1 MNTSRVQ
8 NAMRLLSLILALAL
22 VFVSCSKEESELLRV
37 TSPLPEGVLP
47 QDAVITLS
55 FSRAVVPPDSL
66 NKWTDMPLIEFTP
79 AIPGKFVWQD
89 TAQLV
94 FSPDAP
100 LEGDTRYA
108 GRLNMDL
115 LKTLAHAKSFG
126 GRAEFEFS
134 TARFTMTGAEFFYDR
149 LGDQRQVGIKA
160 NLMFTYAVNPAD
172 IASHTRLTID
182 NKPEPIARVMTTQR
196 SKVIAVEVGTVQQL
210 DKERDIAVSFDDQL
224 LSPET
229 GTHIWMER
237 PFLYRLPPLGELKIY
252 GHEAGYD
259 GVQGW
264 IRVRTS
270 QEVDAAAAKGF
281 VTVEPV
287 RDYTIQS
294 DGQSFTLRGK
304 FEPGT
309 SFRLHIAKGLESVL
323 GGKTQNDYDADIFI
337 GNIPPSFRFLSESGL
352 YMLMSG
358 QRTLEI
364 KTININKLNIRVSQV
379 FQNNLVFFLDGGRYY
394 DYEYVGE
401 GDDDE
406 GGGSYRRKY
415 RYFLGPY
422 GRQLSF
428 DSVEIKG
435 PVNQEATTLFS
446 LEPYLHTGYK
456 GFYLVEIANTR
467 EPWRSTSKLVSI
479 SDIGLIV
486 KKSANELMVFA
497 TSLDSNGPLSGTEIA
512 LVSTNNQ
519 IIARD
524 KTDRDGVVRFTDLKN
539 RTKDFPL
546 KLVTAEEESD
556 FNFINLADYE
566 VETSR
571 YDVAGKRDAENVYD
585 AMLYGDRN
593 IYRPGERIYLSG
605 IVRNLTEAVPA
616 QMPVR
621 LKVMNPRG
629 TLVTEQQHIL
639 NAEGSFETM
648 LPSQS
653 GSLTGDYRF
662 ELYTGNNLYLTS
674 YKVSVEDFVPDR
686 LRITMNASR
695 ESAKPGDQIQY
706 DLLAL
711 NFFGPPAAGRNW
723 EFEGSLTAIPFK
735 SKAFP
740 TFRFYD
746 DAAKNYSGN
755 PTVLNGKTDGNGKA
769 VMEFALPKELTSTG
783 ILRALGRV
791 AVFDESGRPVYQIAQ
806 TLVYP
811 KNYFIG
817 ILNQGA
823 YYVSPNAPQKIQLV
837 AVDVNDK
844 PIDAFKARVDII
856 RYEWH
861 SVLRQ
866 FAKDQTLRY
875 VSERREIPVR
885 SDVVTLRGT
894 PVEFTYSVPR
904 SGEYAVRVSK
914 EGESGYNQISFY
926 SYDWASTD
934 ITSFE
939 VDPEARVEAV
949 LDKAVYAP
957 GDKARILFQAP
968 FSGTMLVT
976 IERNQVFSYRYLDV
990 VNNAASMDLTIE
1002 EKYLPNV
1009 YVSAVLFRKIKE
1021 MNIPLMAGHGF
1032 VPLMVQKKSNKLEV
1046 AIKAPDKIRPRTKQ
1060 TVVVMAGAEQNV
1072 YVTLAAVDEGICQV
1086 KNYETPDPYGYF
1098 YAKKALQTETYDF
1111 FKHLIPEPEKTTAQS
1126 STGGSDADI
1135 ARRVNPLGVQRF
1147 KPVAIWS
1154 GIRKTNSRGEVEV
1167 ALDVPEFNGELRLM
1181 ALAYKGD
1188 RFGSAQQP
1196 MKVSDPVVITTALP
1210 RFLTPGDS
1218 IVMPITAFNTTAT
1231 PVSLKFDVETA
1242 GGISLEAKPPVLSV
1256 DANQERA
1263 VPATLSATMQTGKA
1277 TVKVR
1282 TEALGEQLENVT
1294 ELPVRPA
1301 SPYQTESIV
1310 GYVDGGGSSSHDV
1323 SNAFVPENRRAY
1335 LSISPF
1341 PVANFAGELK
1351 NLLGYP
1357 HGCLEQITSKAFP
1370 QIYLRDVAGLLA
1382 PSILKTGS
1390 PTYFVNEAISMI
1402 ASLQTGDGA
1411 FTYWPGGGSSNNWST
1426 VYATH
1431 FLYEARKAGYAVS
1444 DALLKPALDAVGRI
1458 ARSRKTQDYY
1468 VYERQKV
1475 AVHRIADKSV
1485 IYALYVLAAA
1495 GVPDKAIMDFF
1506 RSEQYLL
1513 TTDTQYLLAGAFA
1526 LSGDRQTYG
1535 ELLPPQFQTEE
1546 AARTS
1551 GGSFDSPIRANAIIL
1566 NVLLETDLNNPNIP
1580 RYTEYLSRHYQSHE
1594 WWSTQDDAFVL
1605 LAFGKAAR
1613 MASGT
1618 KVNGT
1623 VTVGKKEFA
1632 YDGGTQ
1638 KFDIDPFGKTVTL
1651 AMKGEGRV
1659 YYSLVTEGIRSDG
1672 AVRVEDRNLQ
1682 VRREFLDRNGN
1693 VVSISS
1699 VRQNELIVVRVT
1711 LNSSV
1716 DLLENVAVSD
1726 LLPAGFEIENPRLTE
1741 MTNYPFIK
1749 NASQPE
1755 YMDIRDDRINFYT
1768 SFRGGKKQQVF
1779 YYAVRAVTQGTFR
1792 YAPIVAEAMYDGN
1805 YYSASGQAIVRVI
1818 R

>member
-1 MNTSRVQ
+1 MNQSNIQ
-8 NAMRLLSLILALAL
+8 NAMRRPVLFLALAL
-22 VFVSCSKEESELLRV
+22 ILVSCSKDESDLLRV
-37 TSPLPEGVLP
+37 TSPLPEGVLA
-47 QDAVITLS
+47 QDAVFALT
-55 FSRAVVPPDSL
+55 FSRGVVPTDSL
-66 NKWTDMPLIEFTP
+66 NKWTELPLIEFTP
-79 AIPGKFVWQD
+79 TIQGKFVWQD
-89 TAQLV
+89 TARLV

-100 LEGDTRYA
+100 LAGDTKYS
-108 GRLNMDL
+108 GRLNADL
-115 LKTLAHAKSFG
+115 LKTLAHARSFS
-126 GRAEFEFS
+126 GRSEFEFS
-134 TARFTMTGAEFFYDR
+134 TARFTMKEAEFFYDR
-149 LGDQRQVGIKA
+149 VGEQRQVGIKA
-160 NLMFTYAVNPAD
+160 NLIFTYAVNPGD
-172 IASHTRLTID
+172 VASHITLTVD
-182 NKPEPIARVMTTQR
+182 HQSQSIARVVTTER

-210 DKERDIAVSFDDQL
+210 EKEREIGVAFDDQL
-224 LSPET
+224 VSPET
-229 GTHIWMER
+229 NTRIWMER
-237 PFLYRLPPLGELKIY
+237 PFVYKLPPLGELTIY
-252 GHEAGYD
+252 GHDAGYD

-281 VTVEPV
+281 VSIEPV
-287 RDYTIQS
+287 REYTIQN

-304 FEPGT
+304 FEPGA
-309 SFRLHIAKGLESVL
+309 SLRLHIAKGLESVL
-323 GGKTQNDYDADIFI
+323 GGKTRNDYDADIFI
-337 GNIPPSFRFLSESGL
+337 GNIPPSFRFASESGL
-352 YMLMSG
+352 YMLLSG
-358 QRTLEI
+358 QRTLDI

-401 GDDDE
+401 GDDE
-406 GGGSYRRKY
+406 GEGSYRRKF

-435 PVNQEATTLFS
+435 SVNHEVTTLFS

-486 KKSANELMVFA
+486 KRSANEMMVFA
-497 TSLDSNGPLSGTEIA
+497 ASLDNNEPLSGTEIA

-519 IIARD
+519 IIARER
-524 KTDRDGVVRFTDLKN
+524 TDGDGVVRFADLKN

-546 KLVTAEEESD
+546 KLVTAEAEND

-593 IYRPGERIYLSG
+593 IYRPGERIYVSG

-621 LKVMNPRG
+621 LKVLNPRG
-629 TLVTEQQHIL
+629 NLVTEQQHAL
-639 NAEGSFETM
+639 NAEGSFETTM
-648 LPSQS
+648 PTQS

-662 ELYTGNNLYLTS
+662 ELYTGNSLFLTS

-695 ESAKPGDQIQY
+695 ETAKPGEQIRY
-706 DLLAL
+706 DLIAL

-723 EFEGSLTAIPFK
+723 EFEGSLSPIPFK

-740 TFRFYD
+740 TFRFFD

-755 PTVLNGKTDGNGKA
+755 PTVVNGRTDDNGKA
-769 VMEFALPKELTSTG
+769 VVDFALPRELTSTG

-791 AVFDESGRPVYQIAQ
+791 AVFDESGRPVYQVAQ

-811 KNYFIG
+811 KGYFIG

-823 YYVSPNAPQKIQLV
+823 YYVSPNTPQKMQLV

-844 PIDAFKARVDII
+844 AIDGFKAKIDII

-866 FAKDQTLRY
+866 FGKDQTLRY

-885 SDVVTLRGT
+885 SDVLTLRAT
-894 PVEFTYSVPR
+894 PVEFAYSAPR

-949 LDKAVYAP
+949 LDKAVYTP
-957 GDKARILFQAP
+957 GDKAHILFQAP
-968 FSGTMLVT
+968 FSGKMLVT
-976 IERNQVFSYRYLDV
+976 IERNQVFSYRYLNV

-1002 EKYLPNV
+1002 DKYLPNV

-1046 AIKAPDKIRPRTKQ
+1046 AIKAPEKIRPNTKQ
-1060 TVVVMAGAEQNV
+1060 TVVVTAGAEQNV
-1072 YVTLAAVDEGICQV
+1072 FVTLAAVDEGICQV
-1086 KNYETPDPYGYF
+1086 KNYQTPDPYGYF

-1111 FKHLIPEPEKTTAQS
+1111 FKHLIPEPEKTGAQS

-1135 ARRVNPLGVQRF
+1135 GRRVNPLGVQRF

-1154 GIRKTNSRGEVEV
+1154 GIRKTNSRGEVDV

-1181 ALAYKGD
+1181 AVAYKGD
-1188 RFGSAQQP
+1188 RFGSAQQA
-1196 MKVSDPVVITTALP
+1196 MKVADPVVVTTALP
-1210 RFLTPGDS
+1210 RFLAPGDS

-1231 PVSLKFDVETA
+1231 PVSLTFDVTTA
-1242 GGISLEAKPPVLSV
+1242 GGISLETRPAVLSI
-1256 DANQERA
+1256 DADQERA
-1263 VPATLSATMQTGKA
+1263 VPAALKATMQTGKA

-1282 TEALGEQLENVT
+1282 AEAFGERLENVT
-1294 ELPVRPA
+1294 ELPVRPV
-1301 SPYQTESIV
+1301 SPYLADAIV
-1310 GYVDGGGSSSHDV
+1310 GYVDGGSSASHEV
-1323 SNAFVPENRRAY
+1323 SDAFVPENRRAY
-1335 LSISPF
+1335 LSISTF
-1341 PVANFAGELK
+1341 PVANFAKEMK

-1382 PSILKTGS
+1382 PSVLNTGS
-1390 PTYFVNEAISMI
+1390 PTYYVNEAISMI
-1402 ASLQTGDGA
+1402 ASLQTADGG
-1411 FTYWPGGGSSNNWST
+1411 FTYWPGGGYSNDWTT

-1431 FLYEARKAGYAVS
+1431 FLHEARKAGYVVS

-1468 VYERQKV
+1468 VYENQKV
-1475 AVHRIADKSV
+1475 AVRRIADKSV
-1485 IYALYVLAAA
+1485 IYALYVLASA
-1495 GVPDKAIMDFF
+1495 GVPDRAIMDFF

-1513 TTDTQYLLAGAFA
+1513 ATDTRCLLAGAFA
-1526 LSGDRQTYG
+1526 LSGDRPAYVG
-1535 ELLPPQFQTEE
+1535 LLPPQFQTEE
-1546 AARTS
+1546 AVRTS
-1551 GGSFDSPIRANAIIL
+1551 GGWFDSPIRANAIIL

-1580 RYTEYLSRHYQSHE
+1580 RYMEYLSRHYQSHE

-1613 MASGT
+1613 MAAAT
-1618 KVNGT
+1618 NVEGT
-1623 VTVGKKEFA
+1623 VTVGKKEYA
-1632 YDGGTQ
+1632 YKGGTQ
-1638 KFDIDPFGKTVTL
+1638 KLDIDPFGKTVTL

-1659 YYSLVTEGIRSDG
+1659 YYSLVTEGIRTDG
-1672 AVRVEDRNLQ
+1672 AVRMEDRNLQ

-1693 VVSISS
+1693 PVNIST

-1711 LNSSV
+1711 LISSV

-1755 YMDIRDDRINFYT
+1755 YMDIRDDRINLYT
-1768 SFRGGKKQQVF
+1768 TFRGGKRQQVF

-1792 YAPIVAEAMYDGN
+1792 YPAIVAEAMYDGN
-1805 YYSASGQAIVRVI
+1805 YYSASGQATVRVV